1 MELKDREFLYII
13 SSALLLIIALVVS
26 TRKPERKDRSRLF
39 LILYFW
45 SFFYAV
51 FVTLVV
57 FGYLEMAPH
66 LARTAILVSLL
77 MMPFSYFYV
86 LLNTKP
92 RNLRYSDLLH
102 LVPALI
108 YCIDYLPFFMK
119 SGEEKLAIMQ
129 SLSDIQLRLSA
140 NEGWFMPEFGHTII
154 RNLQVVGYC
163 VAQTILV
170 GQAVRKPGHPVVFDN
185 PVLITWMKVLI
196 GSQFVFFLF
205 PMIALVIWGTTT
217 AAAFSNLGPLLVSV
231 VQTYFLVYEPRVLY
245 GTSQYFSRT
254 AAVAESPD
262 MPVEQLEEEY
272 EISPEL
278 LSNEQMNEVGRVL
291 EQHMASSR
299 AYLRAGYKL
308 IDLSQET
315 GLPVYK
321 ISFYVNRSK
330 GVNFFGYLNKYRI
343 EHCLE
348 KFASGEHKSKTLE
361 ALAEECGFQS
371 RTTFIRAFKQYTG
384 LTPSE
389 YISGLP

>member
-1 MELKDREFLYII
+1 
-13 SSALLLIIALVVS
+13 
-26 TRKPERKDRSRLF
+26 
-39 LILYFW
+39 
-45 SFFYAV
+45 
-51 FVTLVV
+51 
-57 FGYLEMAPH
+57 
-66 LARTAILVSLL
+66 
-77 MMPFSYFYV
+77 
-86 LLNTKP
+86 
-92 RNLRYSDLLH
+92 
-102 LVPALI
+102 
-108 YCIDYLPFFMK
+108 
-119 SGEEKLAIMQ
+119 
-129 SLSDIQLRLSA
+129 
-140 NEGWFMPEFGHTII
+140 
-154 RNLQVVGYC
+154 
-163 VAQTILV
+163 
-170 GQAVRKPGHPVVFDN
+170 
-185 PVLITWMKVLI
+185 
-196 GSQFVFFLF
+196 
-205 PMIALVIWGTTT
+205 
-217 AAAFSNLGPLLVSV
+217 
-231 VQTYFLVYEPRVLY
+231 
-245 GTSQYFSRT
+245 
-254 AAVAESPD
+254 